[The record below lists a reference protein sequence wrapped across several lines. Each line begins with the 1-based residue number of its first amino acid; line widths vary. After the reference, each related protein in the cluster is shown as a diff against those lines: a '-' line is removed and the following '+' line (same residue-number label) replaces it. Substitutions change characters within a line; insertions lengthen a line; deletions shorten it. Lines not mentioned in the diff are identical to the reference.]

1 MDMQNISLIT
11 LAWELY
17 RSNIPQLQIARDIH
31 KNRDTIHLWIKGIK
45 LYGLMEFLDLYEQ
58 AKKGRRT
65 PRKASSLVKR
75 YIWNIRER
83 EENCCGQKIQYFLE
97 REHHLHLSVPK
108 IYQVLAEKYVI
119 RSKWKKNLERGP
131 VPHPERPRE
140 VVQMDTVDFGGLFA
154 FTGIDCSSREA
165 DVLMAPA
172 LTSSFGHRFLEQSMD
187 RRFDGHVGLIQN
199 DGGPEF
205 KDEFAGHVLEYCDR
219 HRISR
224 PYKKNEQAFI
234 ESFNRTLRKECLGW
248 QKYNQ
253 DQLVFCTKL
262 VESFLERYHYHRPHM
277 GLGMKPPLTRQP
289 DCRIFK

>member
-1 MDMQNISLIT
+1 MQNISLIT

-17 RSNIPQLQIARDIH
+17 RSNIPQLQIARDVH
-31 KNRDTIHLWIKGIK
+31 KNRDTIRLWIKGIK

-65 PRKASSLVKR
+65 PRKVSSLVKR

-131 VPHPERPRE
+131 VPHPESPRE

-165 DVLMAPA
+165 DVLMAPE